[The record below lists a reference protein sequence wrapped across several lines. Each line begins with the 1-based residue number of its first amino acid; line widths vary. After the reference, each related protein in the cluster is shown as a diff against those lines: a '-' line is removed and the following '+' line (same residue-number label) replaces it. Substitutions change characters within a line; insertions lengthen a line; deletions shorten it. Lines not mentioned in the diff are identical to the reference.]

1 MVMLVTRRKVCV
13 LLAAVA
19 IGSLHRSFLCIDAR
33 VQPPRAQTPATLQEL
48 PQMPRASTLG
58 TEWSSWAATGLLAA
72 GAAALA
78 WRSQARDDSSTT
90 MYGGHDKRTFRGK
103 LHAHTF
109 GKFRLRKGKKR
120 RIKAIKN
127 GTFDASKVVQRGD
140 MEKAME
146 WLKKKGMAKADK
158 KAGNVAV
165 EGCVASYVHFNNK
178 TIAVLV
184 EVNSETDFVAQND
197 IFKQFAADMAM
208 QVAAN
213 EEVGFMTVD
222 DVPAGIQEK
231 EKALEMAKE
240 DLEGKPDAV
249 KEKIVAGR
257 LRKKFEEK
265 ALMNQKWLK
274 DDNITVQEAVKQIIA
289 KLGEN
294 IVVRRFERLTLGQG
308 LEKKDDDFAAGVD
321 PRLAW
326 VREKELAK
334 WKTEGE
340 AKEEKKE
347 EPKKE
352 EPKAEEREKAEEKK
366 VVQVSAAQVKELRGR
381 SGAGI
386 LDAKKALTEC
396 DGDMD
401 KAMEWLK
408 KKGMAKAD
416 KKAGNLS
423 AEGVIASYVHFN
435 NKFGVLAEVN
445 SETDFVA
452 LNEIFKEFANDVA
465 MQVGALPDVQFVS
478 VEDVP
483 AEVMAKEKELEMG
496 KEDLDGKPD
505 NIKEKIVAGRLRK
518 KFEETALLSQKWI
531 KDEDK
536 TVQEVLKETGG
547 ERERERRLSH
557 FSHARGG

>member
-1 MVMLVTRRKVCV
+1 
-13 LLAAVA
+13 
-19 IGSLHRSFLCIDAR
+19 
-33 VQPPRAQTPATLQEL
+33 
-48 PQMPRASTLG
+48 
-58 TEWSSWAATGLLAA
+58 
-72 GAAALA
+72 
-78 WRSQARDDSSTT
+78 
-90 MYGGHDKRTFRGK
+90 
-103 LHAHTF
+103 
-109 GKFRLRKGKKR
+109 
-120 RIKAIKN
+120 
-127 GTFDASKVVQRGD
+127 
-140 MEKAME
+140 
-146 WLKKKGMAKADK
+146 
-158 KAGNVAV
+158 
-165 EGCVASYVHFNNK
+165 
-178 TIAVLV
+178 
-184 EVNSETDFVAQND
+184 
-197 IFKQFAADMAM
+197 MAM

-274 DDNITVQEAVKQIIA
+274 DEDNITVQEAVKQIIA

-326 VREKELAK
+326 EKELAK

-352 EPKAEEREKAEEKK
+352 EPKAEERKAEEKK

-435 NKFGVLAEVN
+435 NKFGVLAEV
-445 SETDFVA
+445 
-452 LNEIFKEFANDVA
+452 
-465 MQVGALPDVQFVS
+465 GALPDVQFVS

-483 AEVMAKEKELEMG
+483 AEVMAKDKELEMG

-536 TVQEVLKETGG
+536 TVQERVLALIMWSGRVVMQGLDKKDDDFAAGVEKELAKY
-547 ERERERRLSH
+547 RQ
-557 FSHARGG
+557 